1 MGLERWQG
9 QTYTGRGKKDRLEGI
24 LYVSHKCQV
33 NEQGGPDTYIYPKV
47 TVKDHMG
54 AKTAVTDRRV
64 VKEQKASG
72 FRMPPE
78 LEQQACALGRHGGPP
93 ACL

>member
-1 MGLERWQG
+1 M
-9 QTYTGRGKKDRLEGI
+9 
-24 LYVSHKCQV
+24 SHKCQV

-72 FRMPPE
+72 LKTAR
-78 LEQQACALGRHGGPP
+78 A
-93 ACL
+93 